1 MSAPPSADVRFLSYC
16 VENVRF
22 VCWKDSLFS
31 LYQSDASLRL
41 GFGSAVSDTTQK
53 DAKHILL
60 HQTNVA
66 FIVNNV
72 CKCKMFNGGL
82 TVL

>member
-1 MSAPPSADVRFLSYC
+1 MYALFAEELG
-16 VENVRF
+16 
-22 VCWKDSLFS
+22 DSLFS

-72 CKCKMFNGGL
+72 
-82 TVL
+82 